1 MLRKFWNL
9 HIKISMENWLFT
21 HFLSLLPGPLSFY
34 TALENNTIYLQQF
47 FRFRG
52 EAYPLPPPA
61 GAHDFFC
68 IFFNKFNKPC
78 VNSLRVWTKNANRG
92 KFWENFEKPSSKNC
106 EKCII
111 LAFFKRILT
120 NHALI
125 FSRLD
130 EKHKLL
136 GNFEKIF

>member
-1 MLRKFWNL
+1 MRNWNLLRKFWNL
-9 HIKISMENWLFT
+9 HIYISMENWLFI

-34 TALENNTIYLQQF
+34 TALENNTIYLQHF
-47 FRFRG
+47 FRFQG
-52 EAYPLPPPA
+52 EGTLPPW
-61 GAHDFFC
+61 FFGIC
-68 IFFNKFNKPC
+68 FNKFNKPC
-78 VNSLRVWTKNANRG
+78 VNFLRVWTKNANRG
-92 KFWENFEKPSSKNC
+92 KFCENFEKPSSENC

-120 NHALI
+120 NHAFI

>member
-1 MLRKFWNL
+1 MGIEICWENFEIFIYKSQC
-9 HIKISMENWLFT
+9 KID
-21 HFLSLLPGPLSFY
+21 FLSIFYPFFPDLCHFIQLWKIIPFSTTILSVS
-34 TALENNTIYLQQF
+34 
-47 FRFRG
+47 G
-52 EAYPLPPPA
+52 GGKLPPHPC
-61 GAHDFFC
+61 GRPWFFAYFSINLRNHAL
-68 IFFNKFNKPC
+68 IFCAFGRKMQI
-78 VNSLRVWTKNANRG
+78 V
-92 KFWENFEKPSSKNC
+92 ENFEKPSENC
-106 EKCII
+106 ENFII